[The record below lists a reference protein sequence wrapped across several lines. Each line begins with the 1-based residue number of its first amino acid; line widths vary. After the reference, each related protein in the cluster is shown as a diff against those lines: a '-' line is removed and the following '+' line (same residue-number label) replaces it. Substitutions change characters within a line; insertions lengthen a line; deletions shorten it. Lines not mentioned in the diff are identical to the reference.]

1 MATEESAWN
10 EGGVETGGAYEYS
23 DEQNDNNAH
32 GSNVQGDLPDDE
44 SEDGADYDPESVG
57 VSAAA
62 SSVPDQA
69 SSSDQQASSKPKMT
83 GGFLVEASDDE
94 DDGDAPTAMIPQNHP
109 KPAEVNRGSEQSPH
123 QGSAQPE
130 GHSLPSGIDQV
141 AFFEARINEDPRGD
155 MDAWLALI
163 ANHKQQGSLD
173 ELRKIYA
180 RFLEVFPQAVR
191 ALMKFTKSMGD

>member
-1 MATEESAWN
+1 MATEESAWD
-10 EGGVETGGAYEYS
+10 EEGVEAGGAYEYS
-23 DEQNDNNAH
+23 DEQNDNSAH
-32 GSNVQGDLPDDE
+32 GSNAPGDLPDDE

-62 SSVPDQA
+62 SSVPEQA
-69 SSSDQQASSKPKMT
+69 SNSDQQASSKPKMT

-94 DDGDAPTAMIPQNHP
+94 DDGDAPAATIPQNQNR
-109 KPAEVNRGSEQSPH
+109 PAEVNHASEQPQH

-130 GHSLPSGIDQV
+130 GPALPSGIDQV

-163 ANHKQQGSLD
+163 ANYKQRGSLD
-173 ELRKIYA
+173 ELRKIYG

-191 ALMKFTKSMGD
+191 T